1 MRRSLLVLASLLA
14 VQACDSSVEQDVD
27 VSIQLRFESLDGDAP
42 WWTEQAEVVQFP
54 NFATLYVDPGIVD
67 MAPLVVRDGRDD
79 ERKGAPYKEIDVDLG
94 ATWPVTITD
103 RGAANGELVVQG
115 RRVSGR
121 SFYLQPN
128 AVLLTSDAASETPV
142 DRLLDAATGD
152 RDK

>member
-79 ERKGAPYKEIDVDLG
+79 ER
-94 ATWPVTITD
+94 
-103 RGAANGELVVQG
+103 
-115 RRVSGR
+115 
-121 SFYLQPN
+121 
-128 AVLLTSDAASETPV
+128 
-142 DRLLDAATGD
+142 
-152 RDK
+152 